1 MSTKKKP
8 KYETIADEIRKRII
22 EHVYPLEHALPDE
35 IHLAQEFE
43 VSRMTMK
50 RALEILVMEG
60 LIYRKRGKGTF
71 ILQSSFQ
78 KDRINV
84 ISKETRG
91 LTQVI
96 GDRSLRSEVLNFEVK
111 FPSQEV
117 ANHLM
122 IELTEPV
129 YEIRRVRYV
138 DDEPYVIELT
148 YMVAN
153 LITGITREILE
164 QSVYAYIQEDL
175 GYTITSS
182 HKVIRA
188 DKPDEYD
195 QAYLKNDVTEPIIEV
210 EQVVYLSNGK
220 PFEYSFAR
228 HRYDKFVF
236 SSVNI
241 VK

>member
-22 EHVYPLEHALPDE
+22 EHVYPLERALPDE
-35 IHLAQEFE
+35 IHLAQEFG

-153 LITGITREILE
+153 IITGITREILE
-164 QSVYAYIQEDL
+164 KSVYAYIQEDL

-195 QAYLKNDVTEPIIEV
+195 QAYLKNDITEPIIEV

>member
-164 QSVYAYIQEDL
+164 KSVYAYIQEEL

-195 QAYLKNDVTEPIIEV
+195 QAYLKNDITEPIIEV

>member
-22 EHVYPLEHALPDE
+22 EHVYPLERALPDE

-164 QSVYAYIQEDL
+164 KSVYAYIQEDL

-195 QAYLKNDVTEPIIEV
+195 QAYLKNDITEPIIEV

>member
-8 KYETIADEIRKRII
+8 KYEIIADEIRKRII
-22 EHVYPLEHALPDE
+22 EHAYPLEHALPDE
-35 IHLAQEFE
+35 IHLSEEFG

-117 ANHLM
+117 ADHLM

-138 DDEPYVIELT
+138 DEEPYVIELT

-164 QSVYAYIQEDL
+164 KSVYAYIQEDL

-195 QAYLKNDVTEPIIEV
+195 QAYLKNDITEPIIEV

>member
-35 IHLAQEFE
+35 IHLAQEFG

-138 DDEPYVIELT
+138 DEEPYVIELT

-164 QSVYAYIQEDL
+164 KSVYAYIQEDL

>member
-22 EHVYPLEHALPDE
+22 EHVYPLESALPDE

-117 ANHLM
+117 ADHLM

-195 QAYLKNDVTEPIIEV
+195 QAYLKNDITEPIIEV

>member
-138 DDEPYVIELT
+138 DEEPYVIELT

-164 QSVYAYIQEDL
+164 KSVYAYIQEEL

>member
-164 QSVYAYIQEDL
+164 KSVYAYIQEDL

>member
-35 IHLAQEFE
+35 IHLAQEFG

-164 QSVYAYIQEDL
+164 KSVYAYIQEEL

>member
-8 KYETIADEIRKRII
+8 KYETIADEIRKIII

-35 IHLAQEFE
+35 IHLAQEFG

-111 FPSQEV
+111 FPCQEV

-164 QSVYAYIQEDL
+164 KSVYAYIQEDL

-195 QAYLKNDVTEPIIEV
+195 QAYLKNDITEPIIEV

>member
-35 IHLAQEFE
+35 IHLAQEFG

-71 ILQSSFQ
+71 VLQSSFQ

-138 DDEPYVIELT
+138 DEEPYVIELT

-195 QAYLKNDVTEPIIEV
+195 QAYLKNDITEPIIEV

>member
-138 DDEPYVIELT
+138 DKEPYVIELT

-164 QSVYAYIQEDL
+164 KSVYAYIQEEL

>member
-35 IHLAQEFE
+35 IHLAQEFG

-164 QSVYAYIQEDL
+164 KSVYAYIQEDL

-195 QAYLKNDVTEPIIEV
+195 QAYLKNDITEPIIEV

>member
-78 KDRINV
+78 KNRINV

-96 GDRSLRSEVLNFEVK
+96 GDRSLRSEILNFEVK
-111 FPSQEV
+111 FPNQEV

-138 DDEPYVIELT
+138 DEEPYVIELT

-164 QSVYAYIQEDL
+164 KSVYAYIQEEL

>member
-35 IHLAQEFE
+35 IHLAQEFG

-138 DDEPYVIELT
+138 DEEPYVIELT

-195 QAYLKNDVTEPIIEV
+195 QAYLKNDITEPIIEV

>member
-1 MSTKKKP
+1 MSNKKKP
-8 KYETIADEIRKRII
+8 KYETIADEMRKRII
-22 EHVYPLEHALPDE
+22 EHVYPLENALPDE
-35 IHLAQEFE
+35 IHLAQEFS

-78 KDRINV
+78 KGRINV

-117 ANHLM
+117 ADHLM

-164 QSVYAYIQEDL
+164 KSVYAYIQEDL

-195 QAYLKNDVTEPIIEV
+195 QAYLKNDITEPIIEV